1 MRTSAPPTTVSVTP
15 RLSRREVFGGGGGIG
30 GGIFETFFGGMA
42 GHAEDRQRG
51 ADLRYDMQIT
61 LEEAAFG
68 AEKEIE
74 VRKQDICD
82 KCGGTGAESGSRSI
96 TCPVC
101 GGRGQVISSRG
112 FFQVSQTCPRCG
124 GVGHIVEKPCRGCG
138 ATSFVAQRR
147 SRYSRRSA
155 GRSLCCR
162 PHPGAQNFSAR
173 GRQLVL

>member
-1 MRTSAPPTTVSVTP
+1 
-15 RLSRREVFGGGGGIG
+15 
-30 GGIFETFFGGMA
+30 
-42 GHAEDRQRG
+42 
-51 ADLRYDMQIT
+51 MQIT

-112 FFQVSQTCPRCG
+112 FFQGSQTCPRCG
-124 GVGHIVEKPCRGCG
+124 GVGHIVEKPCRGAG
-138 ATSFVAQRR
+138 GGRR
-147 SRYSRRSA
+147 PEKPNRVKFKGPARIAHRARHWSSRTREARDRR
-155 GRSLCCR
+155 G
-162 PHPGAQNFSAR
+162 PPR
-173 GRQLVL
+173 GRP